1 MITQLDST
9 PKSRL
14 AWITNTVTEW
24 LGYIGKEALV
34 FSCLIALW
42 AITAS
47 TIYYL
52 ISGLLNYLR

>member
-1 MITQLDST
+1 MITQFDRT
-9 PKSRL
+9 PNSKL
-14 AWITNTVTEW
+14 AGTTNTVTEW
-24 LGYIGKEALV
+24 LGYIGKEVLV

-52 ISGLLNYLR
+52 ISGLLNYLH

>member
-1 MITQLDST
+1 MITQLDRT
-9 PKSRL
+9 PNSKL
-14 AWITNTVTEW
+14 AWITNTVSGW
-24 LGYIGKEALV
+24 LGYVGKEALL